1 LCEAV
6 RRDWQNVRCYRRR
19 RNARTSPAPENA
31 LNADKSINDKTL
43 SGDDARTVKKLAKPT
58 VVPWAVNQVSLQAR
72 KIYDAVIARGG
83 RVRKA
88 QVAALEGQ
96 KAHARGANEEHRRAL
111 ADAVREAVRI
121 AEAAGAS
128 PSSDL
133 LMRTFE
139 ALSLAPE
146 PIDTPGRLTRP
157 LQPSGF
163 EPLGGLTLKP
173 VATPTAAQTAAVR
186 RTAKKEEE
194 ARKKPEAA
202 ERKRDAEIRR
212 AEAAVER
219 ARQKMEKAQ
228 ALLRET
234 RKRDI

>member
-1 LCEAV
+1 VILANNDVVSSLDARIDDLYQQPLDAFVE
-6 RRDWQNVRCYRRR
+6 
-19 RNARTSPAPENA
+19 ARTA
-31 LNADKSINDKTL
+31 LAKTL
-43 SGDDARTVKKLAKPT
+43 SGDDAKTVKKLAKPT
-58 VVPWAVNQVSLQAR
+58 IVPWAVNQVYWQAR
-72 KIYDAVIARGG
+72 KIYDAAIASGR

-96 KAHARGANEEHRRAL
+96 KADVRGANEEHRRAL

-146 PIDTPGRLTRP
+146 PVDTPGRLTRP

-163 EPLGGLTLKP
+163 EALGGLKLKP
-173 VATPTAAQTAAVR
+173 VATPTAAQTAAAK

-194 ARKKPEAA
+194 ARKKAEAA
-202 ERKRDAEIRR
+202 ERKRDAEIKR